1 MLSTS
6 QRDEADR
13 TVFVGNLESR
23 VKEEILFEL
32 FLQAGPLTR
41 VAIPKD
47 KDGRQKSYGF
57 VCFKHKEAVPYAIAL
72 LNGIH
77 LYGRPIK
84 LHYKF
89 GSSHINEAGSPYAS
103 SDSSPYRPPSG
114 GPRADGHHGSPQVCP
129 SPWVVSTGVSQ
140 ENPCWPNAVPPFP
153 ALQFPFDVCAAQHQF
168 YFHNAAS
175 YQTPPAPLPGC
186 QSATPHLPVGPAYWN
201 WEHQLTQ
208 EYPGVARGAGRHQ
221 QSDTDSDENREK
233 RGKRSHLTRHEHR
246 RRRKSQTRG
255 DKS

>member
-114 GPRADGHHGSPQVCP
+114 GPRYLRFQPCSFPLMSVQLNISFIFIMQRVTRRLQRLFL
-129 SPWVVSTGVSQ
+129 VVRVRLRT
-140 ENPCWPNAVPPFP
+140 F
-153 ALQFPFDVCAAQHQF
+153 
-168 YFHNAAS
+168 
-175 YQTPPAPLPGC
+175 
-186 QSATPHLPVGPAYWN
+186 
-201 WEHQLTQ
+201 
-208 EYPGVARGAGRHQ
+208 
-221 QSDTDSDENREK
+221 QSDQHTGIGSI
-233 RGKRSHLTRHEHR
+233 S
-246 RRRKSQTRG
+246 
-255 DKS
+255 